1 MQRCL
6 LLLVWL
12 ALSACDSVFI
22 LVGLGDRSDDEDCSV
37 FPNSVNVKL
46 TAIAA
51 NFPFNSPL
59 LMLPHPSFADVF
71 YVVEQGG
78 TVYRLDLITNSRTE
92 LVDLADHYTL
102 SGCNECGLLG
112 MTFDPNF
119 GANGL
124 LYLSFTEETAEGML
138 SFVSRFE
145 SADNGQSLR
154 ENGAGEPLRTDLVEQ
169 PQPFANHNGGHIA
182 FGPDGLLYVGLGDG
196 GSANDP
202 DNRAQ
207 SLSTRLGKML
217 RINADGSPANNGIPG
232 ALPEIY
238 AYGLR
243 NPWRWSFDR
252 ATGALWAGDVGQSQF
267 EEVDLITR
275 GGNYGWRCFEGFHRT
290 SNSCDD
296 TGPFIDPVAEYDH
309 SEGRAITGGYVY
321 RGSEMPG
328 LQGAYLF
335 SDFGSGTLWAL
346 EPQPDGSYRRRTL
359 LESGRNVASFAED
372 NFGELYLITFS
383 GLFRIDPADSG
394 GACFQFRVTD
404 HSPPGG

>member
-1 MQRCL
+1 MRRCL

-12 ALSACDSVFI
+12 AVSGCDGGFLFI
-22 LVGLGDRSDDEDCSV
+22 SFGDQSDDDDCPGSLQ
-37 FPNSVNVKL
+37 VKL
-46 TAIAA
+46 TAFAP
-51 NFPFNSPL
+51 NFTFNAPL
-59 LMLPHPSFADVF
+59 LMLPHPSLAEVF

-78 TVYRLDLITNSRTE
+78 RIHRLDLITDSRSE
-92 LVDLADHYTL
+92 LVDLTDHYSL

-119 GANGL
+119 AANGL
-124 LYLSFTEETAEGML
+124 LYLSFTEQTESGMV

-145 SADNGQSLR
+145 SADNGRRLR
-154 ENGAGEPLRTDLVEQ
+154 ESGAGELLRMDLVEQ
-169 PQPFANHNGGHIA
+169 PQPFANHNGGHIT

-202 DNRAQ
+202 GNRAQ

-252 ATGALWAGDVGQSQF
+252 ATGVLWAGDVGQNRF
-267 EEVDLITR
+267 EEVDRISR

-290 SNSCDD
+290 SNGCDD
-296 TGPFIDPVAEYDH
+296 PGPFIDPVAEYDH
-309 SEGRAITGGYVY
+309 GEGSAVTGGYVY
-321 RGSEMPG
+321 RGSEIPG

-346 EPQPDGSYRRRTL
+346 EPQSDGSYRRRTL

-372 NFGELYLITFS
+372 NAGELYLITFT
-383 GLFRIDPADSG
+383 GLFRIDPADSSDGCIRFSSAARLSQG
-394 GACFQFRVTD
+394 G
-404 HSPPGG
+404 